1 MGLIKVY
8 NGIEEDSKSKVAT
21 HTDTFHRISEEIELE
36 RYQQSNGLLTNFTT
50 TAIVGA
56 GTVTE
61 TAATHSIDIST
72 GIAAAPAEAAYEL
85 ADTIT
90 LTENPWV
97 LNFRMLTHTGGTGTG
112 KLTEMGLIAAVQAIE
127 FRCDNAG
134 AWSAYVY
141 DGTTAYSKAITVSDG
156 DLLTLRIDK
165 YRQAFYV
172 NGVEVWESGNG
183 DHTVAYIVSM
193 NVSSL
198 TTTAARILKI
208 SNFSISNIAKPVRP
222 KKL

>member
-8 NGIEEDSKSKVAT
+8 QGIEEDSKSKVAT
-21 HTDTFHRISEEIELE
+21 HTDTFHIISEELELE
-36 RYQQSNGLLTNFTT
+36 RYQQSDGTLTNFTT
-50 TAIVGA
+50 TAIVGT

-72 GIAAAPAEAAYEL
+72 GIAAAPAEAAYET
-85 ADTIT
+85 ADTVT

-97 LNFRMLTHTGGTGTG
+97 LNFRMLSHVSGTGAG
-112 KLTEMGLIAAVQAIE
+112 KQTQIGLIAAVQVIA
-127 FRCDNAG
+127 FNCDNAG

-141 DGTTAYSKAITVSDG
+141 DGATAYSKAISVSDG

-193 NVSSL
+193 NVSS
-198 TTTAARILKI
+198 TSTTAARELKI
-208 SNFSISNIAKPVRP
+208 SNFSISNIAKPARQ